1 MSNLWTPPSATHDVS
16 FKSGTLKDVEGT
28 TTHKIKVVDP
38 ETKKTGEVVVIA
50 ESDISQARLE
60 DMIGTAVENWTREVR
75 EKVQRKDGK
84 VAPVTDEEKK
94 NVGIAVREY
103 MKEKRKMSESTNNKL
118 YY

>member
-1 MSNLWTPPSATHDVS
+1 
-16 FKSGTLKDVEGT
+16 
-28 TTHKIKVVDP
+28 
-38 ETKKTGEVVVIA
+38 
-50 ESDISQARLE
+50 
-60 DMIGTAVENWTREVR
+60 MIGTAVENWTREVR

>member
-1 MSNLWTPPSATHDVS
+1 MSDLWIPATAKHDMS
-16 FKSGTLKDVEGT
+16 FKSGTLQDGETT

-60 DMIGTAVENWTREVR
+60 DMIGTAVENWTKEIR

-84 VAPVTDEEKK
+84 VAPSTEEEQR
-94 NVGIAVREY
+94 NIGASIREY
-103 MKEKRKMSESTNNKL
+103 MKEKRKMQSSTNNKI